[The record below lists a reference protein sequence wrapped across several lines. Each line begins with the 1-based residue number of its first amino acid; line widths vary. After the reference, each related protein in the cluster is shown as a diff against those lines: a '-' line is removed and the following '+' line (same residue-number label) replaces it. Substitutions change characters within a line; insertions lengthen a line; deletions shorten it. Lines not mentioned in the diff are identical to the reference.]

1 MTLPLSR
8 RRFVAGSMTAAA
20 SLGLWQTQKQEALA
34 RLARLQGGPVAIDY
48 WHRSS
53 GDALAEWEKLAAK
66 FNEEMAGQVE
76 VTAIAQGDI
85 QELNQK
91 IRAAAAGGAPPAPR
105 WATTPISPSTRPM
118 ASSSTSTRF

>member
-8 RRFVAGSMTAAA
+8 RRFVAGSMTVAA

-91 IRAAAAGGAPPAPR
+91 IRAAARDGR
-105 WATTPISPSTRPM
+105 TR
-118 ASSSTSTRF
+118 R